1 MDIQTI
7 INALE
12 SLAVVV
18 LGGLAIY
25 FKTSKKAKTKAKEIQ
40 ETLVVILGNVVAFIN
55 EAEDQY
61 KSYTNKGSEKFEMVV
76 DKLYSLVP
84 DSIKGIIDREMIADM
99 VQRTFDE
106 VEDYVK
112 MQLDDGMDK
121 VKTEED
127 TAETP
132 AEEGTEEEVK

>member
-1 MDIQTI
+1 MDLQTI
-7 INALE
+7 ISALE
-12 SLAVVV
+12 SIAVII

-25 FKTSKKAKTKAKEIQ
+25 FKTSQKAKTKAREIQ
-40 ETLVVILGNVVAFIN
+40 ETLVVILGNVVQFIN

-76 DKLYSLVP
+76 DKLYFLVP

-121 VKTEED
+121 IETKEED
-127 TAETP
+127 TR
-132 AEEGTEEEVK
+132 EEVK